1 MIDIKTAPYAA
12 LLLRLT
18 LGLWPRLVALTM
30 VPVLLAVTG
39 DGAWALKLGLPFGKT
54 PAVAA
59 QHL

>member
-39 DGAWALKLGLPFGKT
+39 DGAWALKPGLPFGKT